1 MGFLLDPG
9 QFLVWSLDF
18 YGVGAG
24 VAVEESE
31 PSTCK
36 EGPLALEQHA
46 MERTLSVVQDL
57 KLFSFLAGRFRGH
70 LTVLSHFTVE
80 KNEAQ

>member
-1 MGFLLDPG
+1 MTPLGFLLDPG

-46 MERTLSVVQDL
+46 ME
-57 KLFSFLAGRFRGH
+57 FP
-70 LTVLSHFTVE
+70 
-80 KNEAQ
+80 